1 MSPTGYPCGLT
12 ECIIDGCNH
21 KPHARDLCRLHYKRF
36 MSHGTADTQP
46 LVPVAE
52 RLASKLVRIGPVCIS
67 SLERWQGRKPH
78 LHVMWDV
85 RYVGFSVLG
94 FCVSVSR

>member
-1 MSPTGYPCGLT
+1 MSDT
-12 ECIIDGCNH
+12 
-21 KPHARDLCRLHYKRF
+21 KRF
-36 MSHGTADTQP
+36 IGTNKRFNGTR
-46 LVPVAE
+46 VVW
-52 RLASKLVRIGPVCIS
+52 VGPVCIS

-94 FCVSVSR
+94 FCVSVFR